1 MNNIQNRP
9 FTWESKYNVQ
19 GDKSQPSH
27 YQPKAFNQKG
37 SEKQVETKSA
47 HSISD
52 SEDKPV

>member
-1 MNNIQNRP
+1 LNNIQNRP